1 MTKRLAQDLDMA
13 TKTLSQAYNDAVS
26 QTMQDALKGINALDT
41 TGAMNTK
48 AGLIQARSY
57 IDSILQNNLQN
68 LTNYYG
74 GLQTINKQYQA
85 YHQEYLDQQKAL
97 KEEQMA
103 RQTVDIEIT
112 NNNADGYAYNKFGEK
127 VVGESGI
134 PVTYTA
140 NKQIQNVIDN

>member
-13 TKTLSQAYNDAVS
+13 TKTLSKAYNDAVS